1 MYPTTKHDEFLRLR
15 VQGVSLASIGR
26 RLGISKPTIIKWQR
40 KFHAE
45 IIAAAETER
54 QRTREALAIPDEIAG
69 LNRKLAA
76 LKQELLSRA
85 LRDTPTAHLETLA
98 GQIQQRLD
106 SLKPSPEDVRTQSN
120 PIEPEKNNCPHE
132 NSVNSVN

>member
-26 RLGISKPTIIKWQR
+26 RPGISKPTIIKWQR
-40 KFHAE
+40 KFRAE
-45 IIAAAETER
+45 ITAAAESER

-106 SLKPSPEDVRTQSN
+106 SLKPTSEDEPIPLHPAKSDQIGLN
-120 PIEPEKNNCPHE
+120 PATF
-132 NSVNSVN
+132 